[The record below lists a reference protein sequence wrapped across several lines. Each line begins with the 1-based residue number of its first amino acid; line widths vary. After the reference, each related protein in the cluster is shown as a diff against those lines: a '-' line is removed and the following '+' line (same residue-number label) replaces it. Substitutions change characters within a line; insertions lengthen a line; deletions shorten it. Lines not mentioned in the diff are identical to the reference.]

1 MRTLITLLL
10 FSVSAPA
17 FADIDAAGAYDVK
30 FEEVGHNCD
39 PPPVAL
45 TRSKLVVATY
55 PRKNSL
61 TVNIDTIPEMIGVP
75 EHGGKIKATTVKI
88 LPTTV
93 QGLDARYSVAGKVD
107 DGGVVQL
114 VLTAEYQ
121 RHDNHKPYCTQS
133 WNLTGLRPIR
143 NSAHALPSR
152 LRRSCN
158 PRRDVFARPV
168 ASPRPARLAGGTDVA
183 KRAT

>member
-1 MRTLITLLL
+1 MRTLIIVLL
-10 FSVSAPA
+10 VTAPA
-17 FADIDAAGAYDVK
+17 FADVDPAGAYDVK

-45 TRSKLVVATY
+45 TRSKLVVATN

-61 TVNIDTIPEMIGVP
+61 TVNVETIPEMVGVP
-75 EHGGKIKATTVKI
+75 EHGGKIKATTLKV
-88 LPTTV
+88 LATTV

-133 WNLTGLRPIR
+133 WNVTGLRVDP
-143 NSAHALPSR
+143 
-152 LRRSCN
+152 
-158 PRRDVFARPV
+158 
-168 ASPRPARLAGGTDVA
+168 
-183 KRAT
+183 K

>member
-1 MRTLITLLL
+1 MSWHDRRRTIVRTLIMLLL
-10 FSVSAPA
+10 LSAPA
-17 FADIDAAGAYDVK
+17 FADVDASGSYDVK

-45 TRSKLVVATY
+45 QRQKLVVASNL
-55 PRKNSL
+55 RKNSL
-61 TVNIDTIPEMIGVP
+61 TVNIETIPEMVGVP
-75 EHGGKIKATTVKI
+75 ERGGKIKATTLKV
-88 LPTTV
+88 LATTV

-133 WNLTGLRPIR
+133 WNVTGLR
-143 NSAHALPSR
+143 
-152 LRRSCN
+152 
-158 PRRDVFARPV
+158 
-168 ASPRPARLAGGTDVA
+168 A
-183 KRAT
+183 K